1 MIGGKLTEIVMQEEL
16 IDNIVKVKI
25 EEELKDL
32 KIKHKN
38 SLSILERKLQ
48 DNENS
53 FNIKLTKI
61 ESELETLRGRLAT
74 TAEKLSRLE
83 RAVKNNSDN
92 RNENYYHQSRSSK
105 PW

>member
-1 MIGGKLTEIVMQEEL
+1 MEDFTSKIDSVIGGKLTEIVMQEEL
-16 IDNIVKVKI
+16 INNIVKVKI

-38 SLSILERKLQ
+38 YLSVLERKLQ

-61 ESELETLRGRLAT
+61 ESESETLRGKLA
-74 TAEKLSRLE
+74 
-83 RAVKNNSDN
+83 
-92 RNENYYHQSRSSK
+92 NYN
-105 PW
+105 